1 MKIRMEKGFKQFLVR
16 TVIFIVVFMAFSYL
30 IGTRIFLDD
39 FISVWKI
46 SIYTRI
52 GYILL
57 FSILGFI
64 LLYRKRLTEFPI
76 YKYKVKDGVM
86 MALSVIALAGFY
98 FVETYS

>member
-57 FSILGFI
+57 FSIFGFI
-64 LLYRKRLTEFPI
+64 LLYRKRLT
-76 YKYKVKDGVM
+76 
-86 MALSVIALAGFY
+86 
-98 FVETYS
+98 